1 MTVRFPP
8 QIRDKREKR
17 KDVESPLATYRA
29 KRIAVASRLAA
40 SPLLD
45 SSPSGDT
52 ESLLSSLLS
61 FICGVYAAYVDFV
74 AILWYNNPINKN

>member
-17 KDVESPLATYRA
+17 KDVESPLTTYRA
-29 KRIAVASRLAA
+29 KRIAVALRLAA
-40 SPLLD
+40 KPLLNPSAQAD
-45 SSPSGDT
+45 SS
-52 ESLLSSLLS
+52 SLLSSLLS